1 MLQDA
6 AVQIAPKEKTANASQ
21 GAAPLQDRL
30 DSAILA
36 AREALLAKMDPGGW
50 WCFEFE
56 ADVTIPAEYI
66 MLLHF
71 LGRPEPELERRIVLY
86 IRRIQSEDGSW
97 PLYPEGEGNLSCTV
111 KAYYAMKL
119 AGAGVDDPAMAKARA
134 WIRAHG
140 GAERVNMFTRIALAL
155 FGQIPFRAL
164 PALPVEVILLPLW
177 FPFNMYNIATWSR
190 TVIAPLLILLAKKP
204 VAANPGKIGVAELF
218 IENPADVAYFR
229 PKNWIDKAF
238 GWLDT
243 ALHWAEPHI
252 PAKLRQKS
260 IDAALA
266 FTLERLNG
274 EDGLNGI
281 FPAMANALM
290 AMDALGFPD
299 DHPDK
304 AVCRKSLDRLLQE
317 RGEEVYCQPCL
328 SPTWD
333 TAIAIHALLEAGA
346 EPPEVKDA
354 LDWLASKQ
362 IDAPGDWRKRE
373 PGLVSGGWAFQFNN
387 PFYPDLDD
395 TAMVASALDR
405 ANRTLGAGDAARDA
419 DLRRADA
426 WIIGM
431 QGSSGGFAAYDKDNN
446 KEYLNRIPFADHGAM
461 LDPDCVDVTAR
472 CLGYLAQRGYA
483 SDHPAQARA
492 IAYIKAE
499 QEPDG
504 SWYGRWGV
512 NYIYGVWSA
521 LIALNMAG
529 LPPQDEC
536 IHRALRWL
544 RQIQNQDGGFG
555 ETTDDYIYRRYAP
568 AGKSVPSQTGWALLA
583 FCAAG
588 EAASDSARRAAD
600 WLLANQRGDGL
611 WRDEIYT
618 GTGFPRMFY
627 LQYHGYQAYFPLLA
641 LARWRNLNASGAPAP
656 QFAI

>member
-6 AVQIAPKEKTANASQ
+6 AAKF
-21 GAAPLQDRL
+21 APLQKAETAFSPDTVE
-30 DSAILA
+30 A
-36 AREALLAKMDPGGW
+36 AVTRARKGLLAKKDPGGW

-71 LGRPEPELERRIVLY
+71 LGKPEPRLEERICRY
-86 IRRIQSEDGSW
+86 ILRIQGEDGSW
-97 PLYPEGEGNLSCTV
+97 PLYPDGEGNLSCTV
-111 KAYYAMKL
+111 KAYYALKL
-119 AGAGVDDPAMAKARA
+119 AGADVNDAAMTRARDYV
-134 WIRAHG
+134 RAHG
-140 GAERVNMFTRIALAL
+140 GAEKVNMFTRIALAL
-155 FGQIPFRAL
+155 FGQIPWRAL
-164 PALPVEVILLPLW
+164 PAMPAEVILLPLW

-204 VAANPGKIGVAELF
+204 VAANPYKIGVAELF
-218 IENPADVAYFR
+218 NQDPAEVAYFK
-229 PKNWIDKAF
+229 PKNWLDRAF
-238 GWLDT
+238 GWLDS
-243 ALHWAEPHI
+243 ALHWVEPHI

-260 IDAALA
+260 IDAALT
-266 FTLERLNG
+266 FTLDRLNG

-290 AMDALGFPD
+290 AMHALGVPD
-299 DHPDK
+299 SDPNK
-304 AVCRKSLDRLLQE
+304 AVCRKSLDRLLHD
-317 RGEEVYCQPCL
+317 RGEESYCQPCL

-333 TAIAIHALLEAGA
+333 TSIAVHALLEADA
-346 EPPEVKDA
+346 DEEDVKDA

-362 IDAPGDWRKRE
+362 IDAPGDWRKRA

-387 PFYPDLDD
+387 PCYPDLDD

-405 ANRTLGAGDAARDA
+405 ANKVFDYNAGRDA
-419 DLRRADA
+419 NLRRADE
-426 WIIGM
+426 WIVGM
-431 QGSSGGFAAYDKDNN
+431 QGKSGGFAAYDKDNN

-461 LDPDCVDVTAR
+461 LDPDCVDVSAR
-472 CLGYLAQRGYA
+472 CLGYLAQRGYKP
-483 SDHPAQARA
+483 DHPALART
-492 IAYIKAE
+492 IAYIKKE

-529 LPPQDEC
+529 EKPEQDY
-536 IHRALRWL
+536 IRRAVRWL
-544 RQIQNQDGGFG
+544 MQVQNQDGGFG

-568 AGKSVPSQTGWALLA
+568 AGKSVASQTAWALMALLA
-583 FCAAG
+583 AG
-588 EAASDSARRAAD
+588 EGKSDSARRAVA
-600 WLLANQRGDGL
+600 WLVQNQQEDGL
-611 WRDEIYT
+611 WRDAIYT

-641 LARWRNLNASGAPAP
+641 LARWRNLDASGAQTP
-656 QFAI
+656 QVAI

>member
-6 AVQIAPKEKTANASQ
+6 AAKFAVAE
-21 GAAPLQDRL
+21 AATPALSPEVL
-30 DSAILA
+30 DAAILK
-36 AREALLAKMDPGGW
+36 ARKGLLAKKDPEGW

-71 LGRPEPELERRIVLY
+71 LGKPERELEEKICRY

-97 PLYPEGEGNLSCTV
+97 PLYPDGEGNLSCTV
-111 KAYYAMKL
+111 KAYYALKL
-119 AGAGVDDPAMAKARA
+119 ASVDVNDPAMSRARNF
-134 WIRAHG
+134 IRAQG
-140 GAERVNMFTRIALAL
+140 GAEKVNMFTRIGLAL
-155 FGQIPFRAL
+155 FGQVPWRAL
-164 PALPVEVILLPLW
+164 PAMPAEVILLPLW
-177 FPFNMYNIATWSR
+177 FPFNIYNIATWSR

-204 VAANPGKIGVAELF
+204 LAANPYKIGVGELF
-218 IENPADVAYFR
+218 NADPAQVAYFQ
-229 PKNWIDKAF
+229 PKTFVDRAF

-243 ALHWAEPHI
+243 ALHWVEPRI
-252 PAKLRQKS
+252 PLKLRQKS

-290 AMDALGFPD
+290 AMHALGFSD
-299 DHPDK
+299 DDPNK
-304 AVCRKSLDRLLQE
+304 AICRKSLDRLLHHRE
-317 RGEEVYCQPCL
+317 DETYCQPCL

-333 TAIAIHALLEAGA
+333 TSIAVHALLEAGA
-346 EPPEVKDA
+346 ETAELKDS

-362 IDAPGDWRKRE
+362 LDVPGDWRKRA

-387 PFYPDLDD
+387 PYYPDLDD

-405 ANRTLGAGDAARDA
+405 ANKAAGAYDVQRDA
-419 DLRRADA
+419 NLKRADA
-426 WIIGM
+426 WILGM
-431 QGSSGGFAAYDKDNN
+431 QGSRGGYAAYDKDNN

-461 LDPDCVDVTAR
+461 LDPDCVDVSAR
-472 CLGYLAQRGYA
+472 CLGYLAQRGYKA
-483 SDHPAQARA
+483 DHPSQASV

-504 SWYGRWGV
+504 SWFGRWGV

-521 LIALNMAG
+521 LVALNMAG
-529 LPPQDEC
+529 EAPEQPYIQ
-536 IHRALRWL
+536 RAVRWL
-544 RQIQNQDGGFG
+544 KQVQNQDGGFG

-568 AGKSVPSQTGWALLA
+568 AGKSVPSQTAWALLA
-583 FCAAG
+583 LLAAG
-588 EAASDSARRAAD
+588 DGGSTAARRAAA
-600 WLLANQRGDGL
+600 WLVDNQQEDGL
-611 WRDEIYT
+611 WRDQIYT
-618 GTGFPRMFY
+618 GTGFPRVFY

-641 LARWRNLNASGAPAP
+641 LARWRNLDASGARLP

>member
-6 AVQIAPKEKTANASQ
+6 IVQIAPKEKTANPPPS
-21 GAAPLQDRL
+21 AAPPRDEV
-30 DSAILA
+30 DSAIIS
-36 AREALLAKMDPGGW
+36 AREALLAKKDPLGW

-71 LGRPEPELERRIVLY
+71 LGKPEPDLERRICRY
-86 IRRIQSEDGSW
+86 ILRIQSEDGSW
-97 PLYPEGEGNLSCTV
+97 PLYPDGEGNLSCTV
-111 KAYYAMKL
+111 KAYYALKL
-119 AGAGVDDPAMAKARA
+119 AGADVNDAAMAKARG

-155 FGQIPFRAL
+155 FGQIPYRAL
-164 PALPVEVILLPLW
+164 PALPAEVILLPLW

-190 TVIAPLLILLAKKP
+190 TVIAPLLILLAIKP

-218 IENPADVAYFR
+218 NRDPADVAYFK
-229 PKNWIDKAF
+229 PKNWIDRAF

-252 PAKLRQKS
+252 PPKLRKKS

-299 DHPDK
+299 DDPRK
-304 AVCRKSLDRLLQE
+304 AVCRKSIDRLLHD

-333 TAIAIHALLEAGA
+333 TSIAVHALLEAGA
-346 EPPEVKDA
+346 DVADVKDA

-362 IDAPGDWRKRE
+362 IDSAGDWRRRA

-387 PFYPDLDD
+387 PCYPDLDD

-405 ANRTLGAGDAARDA
+405 ANRIEGAYDAARDA

-426 WIIGM
+426 WILGM
-431 QGSSGGFAAYDKDNN
+431 QGKSGGFAAYDKDNN

-461 LDPDCVDVTAR
+461 LDPDCVDVSAR
-472 CLGYLAQRGYA
+472 CLGYLAQRGYK
-483 SDHPAQARA
+483 SDHPAMART

-521 LIALNMAG
+521 LIALNIAG
-529 LPPQDEC
+529 LPPEDDS

-544 RQIQNQDGGFG
+544 KLTQNQDGGFG
-555 ETTDDYIYRRYAP
+555 ETTDDYIYHRYAP
-568 AGKSVPSQTGWALLA
+568 AGKSVPSQTAWALLA
-583 FCAAG
+583 LCAAG
-588 EAASDSARRAAD
+588 EGGLDCARRAAG
-600 WLLANQRGDGL
+600 WLVANQREDGL

-641 LARWRNLNASGAPAP
+641 LARWRNLDASGEGAPH
-656 QFAI
+656 FAI

>member
-6 AVQIAPKEKTANASQ
+6 AAKFEAVEPAKPV
-21 GAAPLQDRL
+21 LRQDAL
-30 DSAILA
+30 DQAILR
-36 AREALLAKMDPGGW
+36 ARKALLAKKDPGGW

-71 LGRPEPELERRIVLY
+71 LGKPELELEQRICRY
-86 IRRIQSEDGSW
+86 IRRIQGEDGSW
-97 PLYPEGEGNLSCTV
+97 PLYPDGEGNLSCTV
-111 KAYYAMKL
+111 KAYYALKL
-119 AGAGVDDPAMAKARA
+119 AGADVNDPAMARARA

-155 FGQIPFRAL
+155 FGQIPYGAL
-164 PALPVEVILLPLW
+164 PALPAEVILLPLW

-204 VAANPGKIGVAELF
+204 VAANPYKIGVSELF
-218 IENPADVAYFR
+218 NQNPADVAYFR
-229 PKNWIDKAF
+229 PKNWLDRAF
-238 GWLDT
+238 GWLDS
-243 ALHWAEPHI
+243 ALHAIEPHI
-252 PAKLRQKS
+252 PARLRQRS

-290 AMDALGFPD
+290 AMHTLGFPD
-299 DHPDK
+299 DDPSK
-304 AVCRKSLDRLLQE
+304 AVCRKSLDRLLHD

-333 TAIAIHALLEAGA
+333 TSIAVHALLEAGA
-346 EPPEVKDA
+346 ELAEVKDA
-354 LDWLASKQ
+354 LDWLATKQ
-362 IDAPGDWRKRE
+362 IDAPGDWRKRA

-387 PFYPDLDD
+387 PCYPDLDD

-405 ANRTLGAGDAARDA
+405 ANKIAGAYDAARDA

-426 WIIGM
+426 WIMGM

-461 LDPDCVDVTAR
+461 LDPDCVDVSAR
-472 CLGYLAQRGYA
+472 CLGYLAQRGYK
-483 SDHPAQARA
+483 SDHPALART
-492 IAYIKAE
+492 IAYIKKE
-499 QEPDG
+499 QEPGG

-529 LPPQDEC
+529 VAPDEDC
-536 IHRALRWL
+536 VRRAVRWL
-544 RQIQNQDGGFG
+544 KQVQNQDGGFG
-555 ETTDDYIYRRYAP
+555 ETTDDYIYHRYAP
-568 AGKSVPSQTGWALLA
+568 AGKSVPSQTAWALMALS
-583 FCAAG
+583 AAG
-588 EAASDSARRAAD
+588 EARSESARRAAA
-600 WLLANQRGDGL
+600 WLVDNQREGGL
-611 WRDEIYT
+611 WRDDIYT

-641 LARWRNLNASGAPAP
+641 LARWRNLDVSGAPAP

>member
-1 MLQDA
+1 MYQDIALQASGAEAQKITDA
-6 AVQIAPKEKTANASQ
+6 IA
-21 GAAPLQDRL
+21 R
-30 DSAILA
+30 
-36 AREALLAKMDPGGW
+36 ARAALLAKKDPGGW

-66 MLLHF
+66 LLLHF
-71 LGRPEPELERRIVLY
+71 LGKPEPDLELRIGRY
-86 IRRIQSEDGSW
+86 IRRIQSKDGSW

-111 KAYYAMKL
+111 KAYYALKL
-119 AGAGVDDPAMAKARA
+119 AGADVDDPAMARARA

-155 FGQIPFRAL
+155 FGQIPYRAL
-164 PALPVEVILLPLW
+164 PALPAEVILLPLW

-204 VAANPGKIGVAELF
+204 VAVNPGKIGVAELF
-218 IENPADVAYFR
+218 NRNPAEVAYFQPR
-229 PKNWIDKAF
+229 NAIDKAF

-243 ALHWAEPHI
+243 ALHWVEPYI
-252 PAKLRQKS
+252 PARLRQKS

-290 AMDALGFPD
+290 AMEALGFPD
-299 DHPDK
+299 DDPNK
-304 AVCRKSLDRLLQE
+304 LVCRKSLDRLLHD

-333 TAIAIHALLEAGA
+333 TSIAVHALLEAGA
-346 EPPEVKDA
+346 ELPEFKDA

-362 IDAPGDWRKRE
+362 IDAPGDWRKRA

-387 PFYPDLDD
+387 PYYPDLDD

-405 ANRTLGAGDAARDA
+405 ANKIFGSYDAARDA

-426 WIIGM
+426 WTLGM
-431 QGSSGGFAAYDKDNN
+431 QGTSGGFAAYDKDNN
-446 KEYLNRIPFADHGAM
+446 KQYLNRIPFADHGAM
-461 LDPDCVDVTAR
+461 LDPDCVDVSAR
-472 CLGYLAQRGYA
+472 CLGYLAQRGYK
-483 SDHPAQARA
+483 SDHPALART

-521 LIALNMAG
+521 LSGLNMAG
-529 LPPQDEC
+529 LPTEDES
-536 IHRALRWL
+536 IRRAVRWL
-544 RQIQNQDGGFG
+544 TQIQNQDGGFG
-555 ETTDDYIYRRYAP
+555 ETTDDYLYHRYAP
-568 AGKSVPSQTGWALLA
+568 AGKSVPSQTAWALLGL
-583 FCAAG
+583 CAAG
-588 EAASDSARRAAD
+588 EATSDSARRAAS
-600 WLLANQRGDGL
+600 WLFANQREDGL

-641 LARWRNLNASGAPAP
+641 LARWRNLNVSGGNAPP
-656 QFAI
+656 FAI